1 MILAALVSPY
11 RLDPFRSVDERGE
24 YQQASGGV
32 QAAAMAAAVVG
43 GIHRLHDQKTALT
56 HLSARIC
63 RPAFWYSPSQGDLN
77 HSAAGRGGNIAYVD
91 GEAPLDG
98 LVEVAQQLLERVR
111 LCGATGDGGHLGPVA
126 SLFGLMHDDGGS

>member
-63 RPAFWYSPSQGDLN
+63 P
-77 HSAAGRGGNIAYVD
+77 
-91 GEAPLDG
+91 PLFG
-98 LVEVAQQLLERVR
+98 TPLHKAISTTLPPVEVGTSRMSTERHPS
-111 LCGATGDGGHLGPVA
+111 TA
-126 SLFGLMHDDGGS
+126 S